1 MSKEKKSTAP
11 EKETPSPVSPEQE
24 FSQPDSA
31 AAEAENAAT
40 VPEVELSEVDK
51 LKAELAEQQAKYL
64 YLQAEYQNYRKR
76 AARDISDARSMAVAG
91 TLMPFLNVSDFLA
104 MAGVAA
110 EKSDNLEALKQGL
123 SMIIAEFDKAL
134 EEMGVKKFV
143 SVGEKFNP
151 DLHDA
156 VGREASDTVPE
167 DVILKEW
174 NCGYKIGEKLLR
186 PARVM
191 VSSGKAEVAEKTEE

>member
-1 MSKEKKSTAP
+1 MSDKKESAAP
-11 EKETPSPVSPEQE
+11 ENEAQENVAVEPENPAPE
-24 FSQPDSA
+24 AAVENESA
-31 AAEAENAAT
+31 AAPEA
-40 VPEVELSEVDK
+40 ELSEVEK
-51 LKAELAEQQAKYL
+51 LKIELADQQAKYL

-76 AARDISDARSMAVAG
+76 AARDISDARSIAVAG

-110 EKSDNLEALKQGL
+110 EKSDNLDALKQGL

-156 VGREASDTVPE
+156 VGREPSDTIPE
-167 DVILKEW
+167 DVITKEW

-191 VSSGKAEVAEKTEE
+191 VSSGKAETAEKTEE